1 VTVATRLQFSRSVF
15 DVIII
20 GGGPAGLSA
29 ALVLARCR
37 RRVLLCDAGQPRN
50 ARSSALHG
58 FLSRDCIPPLE
69 LLRLGREELLPYGVE
84 PRNATVTGLAH
95 TGDFFEA
102 TLDDHQTERARMA
115 LIATGVRDH
124 LPEIPGLQECYGVTV
139 HHCPYCD
146 GWEHRDQVVAV
157 IGRGTSGA
165 GLALSLKTWTS
176 RVVLCTNGTR
186 MLRPRDRQQLG
197 EQGIEVHTSRIVRV
211 EHDGPRVRALVFADG
226 ASTRCEGVFF
236 SERQSQQCELAAR
249 LGCEMNRGGAVKTG
263 DLGQTHIPGLYVVG
277 DASRDVQFAIVAAAE
292 GAKAAVAINK
302 ALQAR
307 GGLAVAPQ
315 DTDGRT
321 STRPDSALA

>member
-1 VTVATRLQFSRSVF
+1 VASRLQFSRSVF
-15 DVIII
+15 DVVII

-37 RRVLLCDAGQPRN
+37 RRVLLCDTGQPRN

-69 LLRLGREELLPYGVE
+69 LLRLGREELRPYGVE
-84 PRNATVTGLAH
+84 PRNVAVTDLVQA
-95 TGDFFEA
+95 GDFFEA
-102 TLDDHQTERARMA
+102 TLDNQQTVRARMA

-124 LPEIPGLQECYGVTV
+124 LPEIAGLEECYGVTV

-165 GLALSLKTWTS
+165 GLALSLKTWTPS
-176 RVVLCTNGTR
+176 VVLCTNGLR
-186 MLRPRDRQQLG
+186 AIRPRDRRQLDD
-197 EQGIEVHTSRIVRV
+197 QGIELHVSRIVRV
-211 EHDGPRVRALVFADG
+211 DHDGPRVRAIVFADG
-226 ASTRCEGVFF
+226 GSIRCGAVFF
-236 SERQSQQCELAAR
+236 SERQSQQCDLAAR
-249 LGCEMNRGGAVKTG
+249 LGCPMNRGGVVKTG
-263 DLGQTHIPGLYVVG
+263 NLGETHLPGLYVVG

-307 GGLAVAPQ
+307 GGLAVAPH
-315 DTDGRT
+315 DTEWQIEHT
-321 STRPDSALA
+321 T

>member
-1 VTVATRLQFSRSVF
+1 MASRLQFSRGVF

-37 RRVLLCDAGQPRN
+37 RRLLLCDAGEPRN

-69 LLRLGREELLPYGVE
+69 LLRLGREELRPYGIE
-84 PRNATVTGLAH
+84 PRSATVTNLAH
-95 TGDFFEA
+95 VGDFFEA
-102 TLDDHQTERARMA
+102 TLDNHQTVRARVA

-124 LPEIPGLQECYGVTV
+124 VPDVPGLEECYGVTV

-146 GWEHRDQVVAV
+146 GWEHRDQVIVV
-157 IGRGTSGA
+157 IGRGTSAA

-186 MLRPRDRQQLG
+186 VIRPHDRQQLDS
-197 EQGIEVHTSRIVRV
+197 EDINVHTSRIRCV
-211 EHDGPRVRALVFADG
+211 EHDGPVVRGITFEDG
-226 ASTRCEGVFF
+226 SSTRCEAIFF
-236 SERQSQQCELAAR
+236 SGRQSQQCELAAR

-263 DLGQTHIPGLYVVG
+263 DLGQTHLPGLYVVG

-307 GGLAVAPQ
+307 AGLAVAPQ
-315 DTDGRT
+315 DSDGRT
-321 STRPDSALA
+321 STRPDSARA

>member
-1 VTVATRLQFSRSVF
+1 VATRLQFSRGVF

-37 RRVLLCDAGQPRN
+37 RRLLVCDAGHPRN

-69 LLRLGREELLPYGVE
+69 LLRLGREELRPYGVE
-84 PRNATVTGLAH
+84 PRHVTVTTLAH

-102 TLDDHQTERARMA
+102 ALDDHQTVRARMA

-124 LPEIPGLQECYGVTV
+124 VPEIAGLQECYGVTV

-146 GWEHRDQVVAV
+146 GWEHRDQAVAV

-186 MLRPRDRQQLG
+186 VIRPRDRQQLDH
-197 EQGIEVHTSRIVRV
+197 EGIELQTSRIVRV
-211 EHDGPRVRALVFADG
+211 EHDGPLVRAMVFANG
-226 ASTRCEGVFF
+226 ASICCEAVFF
-236 SERQSQQCELAAR
+236 SERQSQQCDLAAR
-249 LGCEMNRGGAVKTG
+249 LGCEMNRGGVVKT
-263 DLGQTHIPGLYVVG
+263 DNLGQTHLPGLYVVG

-307 GGLAVAPQ
+307 AGLAVAPQ

-321 STRPDSALA
+321 STRPDSARA

>member
-1 VTVATRLQFSRSVF
+1 MQFSRGVF

-37 RRVLLCDAGQPRN
+37 RHLLLCDAGQPRN

-58 FLSRDCIPPLE
+58 FLSRDCIAPLE
-69 LLRLGREELLPYGVE
+69 LLRLGRQELRPYGVE
-84 PRNATVTGLAH
+84 PRSATVTNLARA
-95 TGDFFEA
+95 GDFFEA
-102 TLDDHQTERARMA
+102 TLDDHQTVRARIA

-124 LPEIPGLQECYGVTV
+124 VPDVPGLEECYGVTV

-157 IGRGTSGA
+157 LGRGTSAA

-176 RVVLCTNGTR
+176 RVILCTNGTR
-186 MLRPRDRQQLG
+186 GIRPHDRQQLDS
-197 EQGIEVHTSRIVRV
+197 EGIDVYTSKIRCV
-211 EHDGPRVRALVFADG
+211 EHDGPLVRGVVFADG
-226 ASTRCEGVFF
+226 SSTRCEAIFF
-236 SERQSQQCELAAR
+236 SERQSQQCDLAAR
-249 LGCEMNRGGAVKTG
+249 LGCEMNRGGVVKTG
-263 DLGQTHIPGLYVVG
+263 NLGETHLPGLYVVG

-307 GGLAVAPQ
+307 AGLAVAPQ
-315 DTDGRT
+315 DSDGRT
-321 STRPDSALA
+321 STRPDSARA

>member
-1 VTVATRLQFSRSVF
+1 MAARLHFSRGVF

-37 RRVLLCDAGQPRN
+37 RRLLLCDAGEPRN

-69 LLRLGREELLPYGVE
+69 LLRLGREELRPYGVE
-84 PRNATVTGLAH
+84 PRGATVTKLTHA
-95 TGDFFEA
+95 GDFFEA
-102 TLDDHQTERARMA
+102 DLDDHQVVRARMA
-115 LIATGVRDH
+115 LIATGVRDQM
-124 LPEIPGLQECYGVTV
+124 PDIPGLDECYGVTV

-146 GWEHRDQVVAV
+146 GWEHRDQIVAV
-157 IGRGTSGA
+157 IGRGTSAA
-165 GLALSLKTWTS
+165 GLALSLKTWTA

-186 MLRPRDRQQLG
+186 VIRPHDRQQLDS
-197 EQGIEVHTSRIVRV
+197 EGIAAHTSRIRCV
-211 EHDGPRVRALVFADG
+211 EHDGPLVRAIAFADG
-226 ASTRCEGVFF
+226 SSTRCDAIFF
-236 SERQSQQCELAAR
+236 SERQKQRCDLAAR
-249 LGCEMNRGGAVKTG
+249 LGCEMNRGGVVKTG
-263 DLGQTHIPGLYVVG
+263 DLGETHLPGLYVVG

-307 GGLAVAPQ
+307 AGLAVAPQ
-315 DTDGRT
+315 DSDGRT
-321 STRPDSALA
+321 STRPDSARA

>member
-1 VTVATRLQFSRSVF
+1 MATRLQFSRGVF

-37 RRVLLCDAGQPRN
+37 RHLLLCDAGEPRN

-69 LLRLGREELLPYGVE
+69 LLRLGREELRPYGVE
-84 PRNATVTGLAH
+84 PRSATVTHLRCAGE
-95 TGDFFEA
+95 FFEA
-102 TLDDHQTERARMA
+102 TLDDQQTVHARMA
-115 LIATGVRDH
+115 LIATGVRDYV
-124 LPEIPGLQECYGVTV
+124 PDVPGLEACYGATV

-146 GWEHRDQVVAV
+146 GWEHRDQIIAV

-176 RVVLCTNGTR
+176 RVLLCTNGAR
-186 MLRPRDRQQLG
+186 VIRPHDRRQLDV
-197 EQGIEVHTSRIVRV
+197 ERIEVHTSRIRSV
-211 EHDGPRVRALVFADG
+211 EHDGPIVRGIAFADG
-226 ASTRCEGVFF
+226 SSIRCEAIFF
-236 SERQSQQCELAAR
+236 AGRQSQQCDLAAR

-263 DLGQTHIPGLYVVG
+263 DLGETHLPGLYVVG

-307 GGLAVAPQ
+307 AGLAVASQ
-315 DTDGRT
+315 DFDGGT
-321 STRPDSALA
+321 STRPDSARA

>member
-1 VTVATRLQFSRSVF
+1 MF
-15 DVIII
+15 DVVII

-69 LLRLGREELLPYGVE
+69 LLRLGREELRPYGVE
-84 PRNATVTGLAH
+84 PRKVTVSELVRA
-95 TGDFFEA
+95 GDFFEA
-102 TLDDHQTERARMA
+102 TLDNQQTVRARMA

-124 LPEIPGLQECYGVTV
+124 LPEIPGLEECYGVTV

-165 GLALSLKTWTS
+165 GLALSLKTWTP
-176 RVVLCTNGTR
+176 RVVLCTNGMR
-186 MLRPRDRQQLG
+186 AIRPRDRQQLDD
-197 EQGIEVHTSRIVRV
+197 QGIDVHMSRIVRV
-211 EHDGPRVRALVFADG
+211 EHDGPLVRAIVFADG
-226 ASTRCEGVFF
+226 GSIRCGAVFF
-236 SERQSQQCELAAR
+236 SERQSQQCDLAAR
-249 LGCEMNRGGAVKTG
+249 LGCQMNRGGVVKTG
-263 DLGQTHIPGLYVVG
+263 NLGETHLPGLYVVG

-307 GGLAVAPQ
+307 GGLAVAPHDIEWQ
-315 DTDGRT
+315 IEHTT
-321 STRPDSALA
+321 

>member
-1 VTVATRLQFSRSVF
+1 VASRLQFGRSVF
-15 DVIII
+15 DVVII

-58 FLSRDCIPPLE
+58 FLSRDGIPPLE
-69 LLRLGREELLPYGVE
+69 LLRLGREELRPYGVE
-84 PRNATVTGLAH
+84 PRNVTVTELVQ

-102 TLDDHQTERARMA
+102 TLDNHQTVCARMA

-124 LPEIPGLQECYGVTV
+124 LPEIAGLEECYGVTV

-157 IGRGTSGA
+157 IGRGTAGA
-165 GLALSLKTWTS
+165 GLALSLKTWTPS
-176 RVVLCTNGTR
+176 VVLCTDGAR
-186 MLRPRDRQQLG
+186 AIRPRDRRQLDD
-197 EQGIEVHTSRIVRV
+197 QGIELHVSRIVRV
-211 EHDGPRVRALVFADG
+211 DHDGPRVRGIVFADSGSIRCG
-226 ASTRCEGVFF
+226 AVFF
-236 SERQSQQCELAAR
+236 SERQSQQCDLAAR
-249 LGCEMNRGGAVKTG
+249 LGCQMNRGGVVKTG
-263 DLGQTHIPGLYVVG
+263 NLGETHLPGLYVVG

-307 GGLAVAPQ
+307 GGLAVAPH
-315 DTDGRT
+315 DTEWQIEHT
-321 STRPDSALA
+321 T

>member
-1 VTVATRLQFSRSVF
+1 LQFSRGVF

-37 RRVLLCDAGQPRN
+37 RRLLLCDAGEPRN

-69 LLRLGREELLPYGVE
+69 LLRLGREELRPYGVE
-84 PRNATVTGLAH
+84 PRSATVTNLAH
-95 TGDFFEA
+95 AGDFFEA
-102 TLDDHQTERARMA
+102 TLDDQQTVRARMA

-124 LPEIPGLQECYGVTV
+124 VPDIPGLDECYGVTV

-146 GWEHRDQVVAV
+146 GWEHRDQIVAV
-157 IGRGTSGA
+157 IGRGTSAA

-176 RVVLCTNGTR
+176 RVLLLTNGTR
-186 MLRPRDRQQLG
+186 VIRPRDRQQLDV
-197 EQGIEVHTSRIVRV
+197 EGIEVHTSRIRSV
-211 EHDGPRVRALVFADG
+211 EHDGPQVRGVVLADG
-226 ASTRCEGVFF
+226 SSPRCQAIFF
-236 SERQSQQCELAAR
+236 SERQSQRCDLAAR
-249 LGCEMNRGGAVKTG
+249 LGCEMNRGGVVKTG
-263 DLGQTHIPGLYVVG
+263 DLGQTHLPGLYVVG

-307 GGLAVAPQ
+307 AGLAVAPQ

-321 STRPDSALA
+321 STRSDSARA

>member
-165 GLALSLKTWTS
+165 GLALSLKTWTP

-186 MLRPRDRQQLG
+186 AIRPRDRKQLD
-197 EQGIEVHTSRIVRV
+197 EQGIDVHMPRIVRL
-211 EHDGPRVRALVFADG
+211 EHDGALVRAIVFADG
-226 ASTRCEGVFF
+226 DSIRCGAIFF
-236 SERQSQQCELAAR
+236 SERQSQQCDLAAR
-249 LGCEMNRGGAVKTG
+249 LGCQMNRGGVVKTG
-263 DLGQTHIPGLYVVG
+263 DLGETHVPGLYVVG

-307 GGLAVAPQ
+307 GGLAVAPHDIEWQ
-315 DTDGRT
+315 IEHTT
-321 STRPDSALA
+321 

>member
-1 VTVATRLQFSRSVF
+1 VF
-15 DVIII
+15 DVVII

-69 LLRLGREELLPYGVE
+69 LLRLGREELRPYGVE
-84 PRNATVTGLAH
+84 PRKVTVSELVRA
-95 TGDFFEA
+95 GDFFEA
-102 TLDDHQTERARMA
+102 TLDNQQTVRARMA

-124 LPEIPGLQECYGVTV
+124 LPEIPGLEECYGVTV

-165 GLALSLKTWTS
+165 GLALSLKTWTP
-176 RVVLCTNGTR
+176 RVVLCTNGMR
-186 MLRPRDRQQLG
+186 AIRPRDRQQLDD
-197 EQGIEVHTSRIVRV
+197 QGIDVHMSRIVRV
-211 EHDGPRVRALVFADG
+211 EHDGPLVRAIVFADG
-226 ASTRCEGVFF
+226 GSIRCGAVFF
-236 SERQSQQCELAAR
+236 SERQSQQCDLAAR
-249 LGCEMNRGGAVKTG
+249 LGCQMNRGGVVKTG
-263 DLGQTHIPGLYVVG
+263 NLGETHLPGLYVVG

-307 GGLAVAPQ
+307 GGLAVAPHDIEWQ
-315 DTDGRT
+315 IEHTT
-321 STRPDSALA
+321 

>member
-1 VTVATRLQFSRSVF
+1 VF
-15 DVIII
+15 DVVII

-69 LLRLGREELLPYGVE
+69 LLRLGREELRPYGVE
-84 PRNATVTGLAH
+84 PRNVTVTELVR

-102 TLDDHQTERARMA
+102 TLDNQQTVRARMA
-115 LIATGVRDH
+115 LVATGVRDH
-124 LPEIPGLQECYGVTV
+124 LPEIPGLEECYGVTV

-165 GLALSLKTWTS
+165 GLALSLKTWTP
-176 RVVLCTNGTR
+176 RVVLCTNGMR
-186 MLRPRDRQQLG
+186 AIRPRDRQQLDD
-197 EQGIEVHTSRIVRV
+197 QGIDVHMSRIVRV
-211 EHDGPRVRALVFADG
+211 EHDGPLVRAIVFADG
-226 ASTRCEGVFF
+226 GSIRCGAVFF
-236 SERQSQQCELAAR
+236 SERQSQQCDLAAR
-249 LGCEMNRGGAVKTG
+249 LGCQMNRGGVVKTG
-263 DLGQTHIPGLYVVG
+263 NLGETHLPGLYVVG

-292 GAKAAVAINK
+292 GAKAAVAINN

-307 GGLAVAPQ
+307 GGLGVAPD
-315 DTDGRT
+315 DTEWQIEHT
-321 STRPDSALA
+321 T